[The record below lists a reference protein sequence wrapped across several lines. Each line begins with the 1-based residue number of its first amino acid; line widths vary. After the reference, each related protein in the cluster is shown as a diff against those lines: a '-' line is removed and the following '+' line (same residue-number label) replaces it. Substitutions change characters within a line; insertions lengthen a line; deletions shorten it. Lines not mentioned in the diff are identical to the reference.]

1 MQFLIDAQLPPQL
14 CKFFAERG
22 HIANHVFESFQHD
35 ADDAFIFDF
44 AKSASLIVVTKDD
57 DFVRRSDALGA
68 PPQILWLRIG
78 NCRNPALFA
87 ALASAWANIVAALER
102 GERVVELRA
111 R

>member
-1 MQFLIDAQLPPQL
+1 MRNCRRSCVSFSRSEATSQITCL
-14 CKFFAERG
+14 
-22 HIANHVFESFQHD
+22 NSFQHD
-35 ADDAFIFDF
+35 ANDDVIFDF
-44 AKSASLIVVTKDD
+44 AKSASLIVVTKAD

-87 ALASAWANIVAALER
+87 ALASAWVNIVAALDR

>member
-14 CKFFAERG
+14 CKFFVERG
-22 HIANHVFESFQHD
+22 HVANHVFESFQRD
-35 ADDAFIFDF
+35 ADDDVIFDF
-44 AKSASLIVVTKDD
+44 AKLASLVVVTKDD
-57 DFVRRSDALGA
+57 DFVRRSDALDA
-68 PPQILWLRIG
+68 PSQILWLRIG

-87 ALASAWANIVAALER
+87 ALASAWANIVAARER

>member
-14 CKFFAERG
+14 CKFFVERG
-22 HIANHVFESFQHD
+22 HVANHVFESFQHD
-35 ADDAFIFDF
+35 ADDAEIFDF
-44 AKSASLIVVTKDD
+44 AKTALLIVVTKDD
-57 DFVRRSDALGA
+57 DFVRRSDTLGA

-78 NCRNPALFA
+78 NCRNLALFA
-87 ALASAWANIVAALER
+87 ALASAWTNIIAALER